1 MFLTYKAF
9 PLLLYQAQQL
19 YHIINLHLTGCPVPA
34 VVSRPVIKET
44 HCICITSLKM
54 YVDTDMFNKVQIHL
68 KTVLNSYQLF
78 VIFF

>member
-1 MFLTYKAF
+1 
-9 PLLLYQAQQL
+9 
-19 YHIINLHLTGCPVPA
+19 
-34 VVSRPVIKET
+34 
-44 HCICITSLKM
+44 M